1 MSLRSA
7 DKSKPYLP
15 LSGDTNDG
23 HSTPTS
29 ATATCF
35 CGAVRL
41 AFVCC
46 PSLLLLPKADHLP
59 KNPST
64 VTDVHVCNCT
74 DCHKIHSSLF
84 GCNFVIPTSALQHV
98 SGQDELTEYST
109 SKSVGTGN
117 TMTNYFCKVCGSIMY
132 RIGTGFPGKVIMRVG
147 TVDDFNM
154 MEGLMKPEVE
164 QFVKDRVSW
173 LRGVEGARQVE
184 GFAYA

>member
-1 MSLRSA
+1 M
-7 DKSKPYLP
+7 
-15 LSGDTNDG
+15 
-23 HSTPTS
+23 
-29 ATATCF
+29 
-35 CGAVRL
+35 
-41 AFVCC
+41 
-46 PSLLLLPKADHLP
+46 
-59 KNPST
+59 
-64 VTDVHVCNCT
+64 
-74 DCHKIHSSLF
+74 
-84 GCNFVIPTSALQHV
+84 

>member
-15 LSGDTNDG
+15 LSGGTNDG

-35 CGAVRL
+35 CGAVQL
-41 AFVCC
+41 AF
-46 PSLLLLPKADHLP
+46 
-59 KNPST
+59 NPST
-64 VTDVHVCNCT
+64 VTDVHLCNCT

-84 GCNFVIPTSALQHV
+84 GCNFVIPDSALQHV
-98 SGQDELTEYST
+98 RGQNKLTEYST

-117 TMTNYFCKVCGSIMY
+117 TMTNHFCMVCGSIMY

-147 TVDDFNM
+147 TVDDFSL